1 MQGCNQD
8 YSIGKVEFMRTEKG
22 FLYNQEH
29 EDADIEHVLPP
40 EAWLNIVIEQFI
52 IKFPMLKMQI
62 PQLIIHIWTTQ
73 AFYNRLCYSEFFST
87 VGYLELKRTLN
98 PQFEGKKLIKNLMDL
113 PTLFM
118 KKDDWK

>member
-29 EDADIEHVLPP
+29 GDADIEHVLSP

-52 IKFPMLKMQI
+52 IKFPMLKMQTS
-62 PQLIIHIWTTQ
+62 QLIIHIWTTQ
-73 AFYNRLCYSEFFST
+73 AFYNRLYYSEFFST

-98 PQFEGKKLIKNLMDL
+98 PQFDGKKLIKNLMDL